1 MGIASFRRVIIYKV
15 NVLLMNI
22 SCFIIKRLAE
32 KRNAVS
38 VGHIKISGYLVMKIA
53 VLLSG
58 GVDSSVAL
66 RLLVEEGGHDITAF
80 YLKIWLED
88 ELAFLGD
95 CPWEE
100 DMKYVREICEQL
112 DIPLKV
118 VPLQKEYLDRV
129 VTYVLAELK
138 RGRTPSPDILC
149 NERIKFGAFFDSI
162 DESFDKVAS
171 GHYAQVEQK
180 DDKWYLKK
188 APDKVKDQTYFLSS
202 LRQDQLSRAL
212 FPIGNLQK
220 NEVRDLAEKYDLATQ
235 KRKDSQGICFLGKIK
250 YSDFVKFHL
259 GEKKGDIVELE
270 TDEKLGSHNGVWF
283 YTIGQRQGIGLHG
296 GPWYVTGRN
305 LDTNTL
311 YISKKEGQVKYAEE
325 RKSFTASNVHWIPS
339 EPEISKFEVKLRHG
353 PHVNEATVK
362 KIGED
367 RVQVDLAQ
375 IDAGIASGQSVIFYC
390 GDYCFGRAV
399 IDDLIRINLE
409 N

>member
-1 MGIASFRRVIIYKV
+1 
-15 NVLLMNI
+15 
-22 SCFIIKRLAE
+22 
-32 KRNAVS
+32 
-38 VGHIKISGYLVMKIA
+38 MKIA

-66 RLLVEEGGHDITAF
+66 RLLVEQGGHDITAF

-100 DMKYVREICEQL
+100 DMKFVREICDQL
-112 DIPLKV
+112 NIPLKI

-129 VTYVLAELK
+129 VSYVLEELK

-171 GHYAQVEQK
+171 GHYAQVEEINGE
-180 DDKWYLKK
+180 WYLKK

-202 LRQDQLSRAL
+202 LRQDQLSRTL
-212 FPIGNLQK
+212 FPIGHLEK
-220 NEVRDLAEKYDLATQ
+220 SEVRELAEKYELVTQ
-235 KRKDSQGICFLGKIK
+235 SRKDSQGICFLGKIK
-250 YSDFVKFHL
+250 YTDFVKFHL
-259 GEKKGDIVELE
+259 GEKQGDIVELE
-270 TDEKLGSHNGVWF
+270 TGEKLGAHNGVWF

-311 YISKKEGQVKYAEE
+311 FISKKEGQVKYAEAK
-325 RKSFTASNVHWIPS
+325 RDFTASNAHWIPS
-339 EPEISKFEVKLRHG
+339 EPEISEFDVKLRHG
-353 PHVNEATVK
+353 PHMNKAAVEIDGDQVK
-362 KIGED
+362 VSLGE
-367 RVQVDLAQ
+367 
-375 IDAGIASGQSVIFYC
+375 IDPGIASGQSVIFYD
-390 GDYCFGRAV
+390 GDYCLGRAV
-399 IDDLIRINLE
+399 ID
-409 N
+409 